1 MEEYLL
7 KPSSAEYIRREIVLA
22 EAIVGNPVNLLG
34 QTIVKSTDTSTRA
47 AISASVSEIEPLT
60 RKGKTYYKLG
70 LFVGFNDKDLIEG
83 TFTIPGITKSI
94 TSVSAGSSV
103 ITVDSTV
110 GFGAT
115 GFVVSGINTN
125 IYYGSKSVNQFFDC
139 ENIISPISSTDDI
152 RSDEFYFGYENG
164 DLSKKVELRLTG
176 VLSEFKP
183 TSDIRLLKEGEKI
196 TVKNVG
202 EKIIDP
208 PTNKSK
214 KQIFANSWIYNTSSR
229 FKVSSISGNNFVL
242 FTRDIDK
249 SSIKVGDE
257 VEILFRNEENLA
269 GTGTVNIISV
279 STKTINI
286 DPLSN
291 VSGNTFTVDPN
302 REYDIR
308 RKIKTANSSTVDIE
322 FGNNVLTSD
331 ITNVYNDSDEKMYV
345 AANSLPSY
353 TITASIPQSIIS
365 NATANTT
372 LQSYNPN
379 TLKYSIIAF
388 NNNVKFITGDEI
400 SYTAQGTVMPGLE
413 EGSYFVE
420 VLSNK
425 KQIRLYKSRSFI
437 PIGDFEEFEPLS
449 ANTGSHTFSLVGTVN
464 QKIGAQKYLKE
475 FPLDPSITNS
485 DIKKT
490 VSGSTGVLINGVE
503 ILNYKSED
511 KIFFGPL
518 ENIQILNG
526 GSNYDVI
533 NPPILEISS
542 PGTGKTTALVQ
553 PAVIGSVVD
562 IQVDPQ
568 DFDIQIS
575 LALFVK
581 SLSFEYL

>member
-1 MEEYLL
+1 
-7 KPSSAEYIRREIVLA
+7 
-22 EAIVGNPVNLLG
+22 
-34 QTIVKSTDTSTRA
+34 
-47 AISASVSEIEPLT
+47 
-60 RKGKTYYKLG
+60 
-70 LFVGFNDKDLIEG
+70 
-83 TFTIPGITKSI
+83 
-94 TSVSAGSSV
+94 
-103 ITVDSTV
+103 
-110 GFGAT
+110 
-115 GFVVSGINTN
+115 
-125 IYYGSKSVNQFFDC
+125 
-139 ENIISPISSTDDI
+139 
-152 RSDEFYFGYENG
+152 
-164 DLSKKVELRLTG
+164 
-176 VLSEFKP
+176 
-183 TSDIRLLKEGEKI
+183 
-196 TVKNVG
+196 
-202 EKIIDP
+202 
-208 PTNKSK
+208 
-214 KQIFANSWIYNTSSR
+214 
-229 FKVSSISGNNFVL
+229 
-242 FTRDIDK
+242 
-249 SSIKVGDE
+249 
-257 VEILFRNEENLA
+257 
-269 GTGTVNIISV
+269 
-279 STKTINI
+279 
-286 DPLSN
+286 
-291 VSGNTFTVDPN
+291 
-302 REYDIR
+302 
-308 RKIKTANSSTVDIE
+308 
-322 FGNNVLTSD
+322 
-331 ITNVYNDSDEKMYV
+331 MYV

-568 DFDIQIS
+568 DFDIQKVLSVTIEGGNGSDATFEPIIS
-575 LALFVK
+575 KRKREILFDGRLLSESGGIDNTNETLRFLSDHHISSGLPIVYNNNGNDALGVGTVGNDSISVVGLGTTTLVNDL
-581 SLSFEYL
+581 SLIHI